1 MPADDDEASGPP
13 PHPLDRVWF
22 HPSELGAAAGS
33 VGALRPQPAPHRV
46 WLVAAFALLI
56 GISGT
61 LGIVTA
67 VGGFNSTTTA
77 DPATSRVV
85 NSPLVDPDAV
95 ATLVTSVGRSIVTIS
110 VTPAEG
116 GDATWTGSG
125 VVVRAG
131 RVLTAAHL
139 LNGGGTPA
147 VVTVGG
153 QVGTVEVLG
162 VDPETDLALL
172 KVEGADLVPARLAT
186 GDGLRIGQS
195 VAALAAGPAPDRWVS
210 AGVISGMDRM
220 TALPGGIQGVDLLQT
235 DARFD
240 PTAAGGALLDSTG
253 AVIGIL
259 TGPDHI
265 AVPIDVAR
273 DVVAQLEVNGRAAH
287 GWTGILGGDAL
298 DRPGGGVR
306 IRAIVPGS
314 PAEAAGLQVD
324 DVVLAV
330 GDDTVGNLGEL
341 VASVR
346 RLKPGD
352 PVEMTVIRAT
362 KRIRVPVSLGASV
375 PAPADWL
382 VVA

>member
-33 VGALRPQPAPHRV
+33 VGALRPQPAPARQ
-46 WLVAAFALLI
+46 WLVAALALLV

-67 VGGFNSTTTA
+67 VGGFSDGATTTS
-77 DPATSRVV
+77 PARIV
-85 NSPLVDPDAV
+85 NTPLVDPDAV

-116 GDATWTGSG
+116 GDPAFTGSG

-139 LNGGGTPA
+139 LGSSGTPS
-147 VVTVGG
+147 VITVGG
-153 QVGTVEVLG
+153 QVGTVSVLG

-195 VAALAAGPAPDRWVS
+195 VAALAAGPAPDRWVT
-210 AGVISGMDRM
+210 AGVISGMNRM
-220 TALPGGIQGVDLLQT
+220 GTLAGGIQGVALIET

-240 PTAAGGALLDSTG
+240 DTAAGGALLDASG

-259 TGPDHI
+259 TGPESH

-273 DVVAQLEVNGRAAH
+273 DVVAQLDLNGRAAH
-287 GWTGILGGDAL
+287 GWTGILGVDAL

-306 IRAIVPGS
+306 IRALVPGS

-330 GDDTVGNLGEL
+330 GDIDVGNVGEL
-341 VASVR
+341 VASLR
-346 RLKPGD
+346 RRKPGD
-352 PVEMTVIRAT
+352 PVEVTVIRAT
-362 KRIRVPVSLGASV
+362 KRVKVPVALGASV
-375 PAPADWL
+375 AAPADWL

>member
-33 VGALRPQPAPHRV
+33 VGALRPQPAPPRL
-46 WLVAAFALLI
+46 WLVAALALLV

-67 VGGFNSTTTA
+67 VGGFSDRTTA
-77 DPATSRVV
+77 SSPAARVV
-85 NSPLVDPDAV
+85 NAPLVDPDAV

-110 VTPAEG
+110 VTPAQG
-116 GDATWTGSG
+116 GDPTWTGSG

-139 LNGGGTPA
+139 LRSSGTPS
-147 VVTVGG
+147 VITVGG

-172 KVEGADLVPARLAT
+172 KVEGADLVPARVAT

-195 VAALAAGPAPDRWVS
+195 VAALAAGPAPDRWVT
-210 AGVISGMDRM
+210 AGVISGMNRM
-220 TALPGGIQGVDLLQT
+220 GTLAGGIQGVALLET

-240 PTAAGGALLDSTG
+240 DTAAGGALLDSTG

-259 TGPDHI
+259 TGPEHA

-273 DVVAQLEVNGRAAH
+273 DVVAQLELNGRAAH
-287 GWTGILGGDAL
+287 GWTGILGVDAL
-298 DRPGGGVR
+298 DRSGGGVR

-314 PAEAAGLQVD
+314 PAEAAGLQLD

-330 GDDTVGNLGEL
+330 GDVDVGNVGEL

-362 KRIRVPVSLGASV
+362 KRIKVPVALGASV
-375 PAPADWL
+375 AAPADWL